1 MKKLS
6 LVLICLAFWGTG
18 CSTGYRVYIN
28 GYSEQAEAIKP
39 NAALYVDANDTTSR
53 NPVFDN
59 QIKAKIETLLRLN
72 NYVPVPDINEAEY
85 VITFRVGVSSHEYHY
100 YEPFYHTY
108 FGFHS
113 GYRHGGYG
121 FGYTTFVP
129 YYDTYYDR
137 WLSMT
142 VSQRGG
148 TAGTSSEKVIWV
160 GDAVISTNGED
171 LRRVIDYLIVGCFDY
186 FGIDTIRR
194 KSIIVSENDPKI
206 LDIQNIR

>member
-28 GYSEQAEAIKP
+28 GYSEQAQAIKP
-39 NAALYVDANDTTSR
+39 NAAFYVDANDTTSR

-59 QIKAKIETLLRLN
+59 QIKAKIETLLRME
-72 NYVPVPDINEAEY
+72 NYVPVTEINEAEY

-142 VSQRGG
+142 ISQRGG
-148 TAGTSSEKVIWV
+148 AGGANSEKVVWV
-160 GDAVISTNGED
+160 GDAVISTSGED
-171 LRRVIDYLIVGCFDY
+171 LRRVINYLIVGCFDY
-186 FGIDTIRR
+186 FGIDTIKQ
-194 KSIIVSENDPKI
+194 KSIVVSEDDPKI
-206 LDIQNIR
+206 LEIQNIR